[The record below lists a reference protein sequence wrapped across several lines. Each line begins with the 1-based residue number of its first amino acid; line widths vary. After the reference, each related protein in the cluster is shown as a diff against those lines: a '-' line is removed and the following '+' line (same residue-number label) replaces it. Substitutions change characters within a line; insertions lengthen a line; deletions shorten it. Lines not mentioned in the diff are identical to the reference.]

1 MTRVGAAPR
10 MPAAPVSAIGGAL
23 VRHEARIALALA
35 VAWTVLYATLAV
47 LRHVTWNSTAFDLSV
62 FDQVYWN
69 TTEGRLLES
78 SLDRGSCVPGSF
90 FGGHFSPLHFA
101 LLPAYALLPRAETLV
116 VLQAVAIGLGAW
128 PVYVLARDRLRP
140 GAERLVW
147 VLCFLLLAPL
157 SWMAL
162 FDFHEIPFA
171 IPFLGWALVFVARG
185 RHWQAVLTL
194 LASFL
199 VKEELPLVALGFAAL
214 LLLKRQWLPGLTL
227 GGASVAWF
235 VVAVKVIVPA
245 FAGGDYRYT
254 SFYAGLGNDEVEIVR
269 TVLTD
274 PARTLGVL
282 AHDARMKLRYLAA
295 IFGPGLGL
303 TLASGPYAVLTLPT
317 LAYSLLSDYS
327 HQYSLQTHYPAT
339 LVPLAVGTSLLGMS
353 RLRGRLRGLATPG
366 VLAASVALA
375 LLYGDVPLGPKFDP
389 SRFALE
395 PRYAAIAGALAAIPP
410 DARVSA
416 SDFVAAQLA
425 HRRYLREYSYQHTCG
440 DADYVIL
447 DVADPQ
453 TFARDPV
460 RLEREREALRGL
472 GYVEIAS
479 GEGLSVLRR
488 R

>member
-1 MTRVGAAPR
+1 MSAAARALARNEVRV
-10 MPAAPVSAIGGAL
+10 AIG
-23 VRHEARIALALA
+23 LA
-35 VAWTVLYATLAV
+35 VGWTVMYATLAV

-69 TTEGRLLES
+69 TTQGRPLES
-78 SLDRGSCVPGSF
+78 TLDRGSCEPVSF

-101 LLPAYALLPRAETLV
+101 LLPLYALLPRAETLV
-116 VLQAVAIGLGAW
+116 VLQAIAVGLGAW

-147 VLCFLLLAPL
+147 VASYLLLAPL
-157 SWMAL
+157 SWMVL

-185 RHWQAVLTL
+185 RHWHAVVTL

-214 LLLKRQWLPGLTL
+214 LLLKRQWRPGLAL
-227 GGASVAWF
+227 GVVSVAWF
-235 VVAVKVIVPA
+235 VIAVKVVIPA
-245 FAGGDYRYT
+245 FAGGEYRYT
-254 SFYAGLGNDEVEIVR
+254 SFYASLGNDEVEIVR

-274 PARTLGVL
+274 PARTTAVL
-282 AHDARMKLRYLAA
+282 ANDLRMKLRYLAA

-303 TLASGPYAVLTLPT
+303 TLASGPFAVLTIPT

-327 HQYSLQTHYPAT
+327 HQYSVQTHYPAT
-339 LVPLAVGTSLLGMS
+339 LVPLAVGTAVLGMS
-353 RLRGRLRGLATPG
+353 RLRGRLRAVAAPG
-366 VLAASVALA
+366 VLVASVALA
-375 LLYGDVPLGPKFDP
+375 YLYGDVPLGQKFDP
-389 SRFALE
+389 SRFGME
-395 PRYAAIAGALAAIPP
+395 PRYAALSAALVAIPA
-410 DARVSA
+410 DASVTA

-425 HRRYLREYSYQHTCG
+425 HRRYMREYTYQLGCG
-440 DADYVIL
+440 DAEYVIL

-453 TFARDPV
+453 TFARD
-460 RLEREREALRGL
+460 RARFDRERDALRSI
-472 GYVEIAS
+472 GYEEIA
-479 GEGLSVLRR
+479 GGDGLSVLRR

>member
-1 MTRVGAAPR
+1 MSAGTAAARGLGTVLARHEPR
-10 MPAAPVSAIGGAL
+10 IAIG
-23 VRHEARIALALA
+23 LAI
-35 VAWTVLYATLAV
+35 AWTVLYATLAV
-47 LRHVTWNSTAFDLSV
+47 LRHVTWHSTAFDLSV

-69 TTEGRLLES
+69 TTQGRLLES
-78 SLDRGSCVPGSF
+78 SLDRGSCTPGSF

-101 LLPAYALLPRAETLV
+101 LLPIYALLPRPETLV
-116 VLQAVAIGLGAW
+116 VLQALAVGLGAW

-147 VLCFLLLAPL
+147 VLSYLLLAPL
-157 SWMAL
+157 SWLVL

-171 IPFLGWALVFVARG
+171 IPFLGWALVFVARE
-185 RHWQAVLTL
+185 RYWLAVLTL

-199 VKEELPLVALGFAAL
+199 VKEELPLVALGFALL
-214 LLLKRQWLPGLTL
+214 LLLKRRWGPGLAL
-227 GGASVAWF
+227 GAASIAWF
-235 VVAVKVIVPA
+235 VVAVKVIIPT

-254 SFYAGLGNDEVEIVR
+254 SFYASLGNDEIEIVR

-274 PARTLGVL
+274 PGRTLGVL
-282 AHDARMKLRYLAA
+282 ATDARMKLRYLAA

-303 TLASGPYAVLTLPT
+303 TLASGPFAVLTLPT

-327 HQYSLQTHYPAT
+327 HQYSVQTHYPAT

-366 VLAASVALA
+366 VLAASVVLA
-375 LLYGDVPLGPKFDP
+375 YLYGDVPFAPKFDP

-395 PRYAAIAGALAAIPP
+395 PRYAAISGALAAIPP

-416 SDFVAAQLA
+416 TDFVAAQLA
-425 HRRYLREYSYQHTCG
+425 HRRSLHEYSYQHTCG
-440 DADYVIL
+440 DSDYVIL
-447 DVADPQ
+447 DIADPQ
-453 TFARDPV
+453 TFAGDPA
-460 RLEREREALRGL
+460 RFERERQALLGL
-472 GYVEIAS
+472 GHVEVAR
-479 GEGLSVLRR
+479 GDGLSVLRR

>member
-1 MTRVGAAPR
+1 MTRIGAAPR

-472 GYVEIAS
+472 GYAEIAS

>member
-1 MTRVGAAPR
+1 MIRVGQ
-10 MPAAPVSAIGGAL
+10 AL
-23 VRHEARIALALA
+23 VRHEARIAIALALS
-35 VAWTVLYATLAV
+35 WTTLYATLAV
-47 LRHVTWNSTAFDLSV
+47 LRHVTWHSTAFDLSV

-69 TTEGRLLES
+69 TTRGRLLES
-78 SLDRGSCVPGSF
+78 SLDRGSCTPGSF

-116 VLQAVAIGLGAW
+116 LLQALAVGLGAW

-147 VLCFLLLAPL
+147 VVSYLLLAPL
-157 SWMAL
+157 SWLVL

-171 IPFLGWALVFVARG
+171 IPFLGWALVLIARQ
-185 RHWQAVLTL
+185 RYWAAVLTL

-214 LLLKRQWLPGLTL
+214 LLLKRQWGPGLAL
-227 GGASVAWF
+227 GGASLAWF
-235 VVAVKVIVPA
+235 IIAVKVVIPA

-254 SFYAGLGNDEVEIVR
+254 SFYASLGGDEIEIVR

-274 PARTLGVL
+274 PVRTLGVL
-282 AHDARMKLRYLAA
+282 ANDARMKLRYLAA

-303 TLASGPYAVLTLPT
+303 TLASGPFAVLTLPT

-327 HQYSLQTHYPAT
+327 HQYSVQTHYPAT

-353 RLRGRLRGLATPG
+353 RLRGRIRDLATPAVLVASV
-366 VLAASVALA
+366 VLAY
-375 LLYGDVPLGPKFDP
+375 LYGDVPLGPKFDP

-395 PRYAAIAGALAAIPP
+395 PRYAAISGALAAIPP
-410 DARVSA
+410 EARVSA
-416 SDFVAAQLA
+416 TDFVAAQLA
-425 HRRYLREYSYQHTCG
+425 HRRYLREYSFQNTCG
-440 DADYVIL
+440 DSDYVIL
-447 DVADPQ
+447 DIADPQ
-453 TFARDPV
+453 TFGRDRARF
-460 RLEREREALRGL
+460 ERERQAILGL

-479 GEGLSVLRR
+479 GDGLSVMRR

>member
-1 MTRVGAAPR
+1 VGQ
-10 MPAAPVSAIGGAL
+10 AL
-23 VRHEARIALALA
+23 VRHEARIAIALALS
-35 VAWTVLYATLAV
+35 WTTLYATLAV
-47 LRHVTWNSTAFDLSV
+47 LRHVTWHSTAFDLSV

-69 TTEGRLLES
+69 TTQGRLLES
-78 SLDRGSCVPGSF
+78 SLDRGSCTPGSF

-116 VLQAVAIGLGAW
+116 LLQALAVGLGAW

-147 VLCFLLLAPL
+147 VVSYLLLAPL
-157 SWMAL
+157 SWLVL

-171 IPFLGWALVFVARG
+171 IPFLGWALVFIARE
-185 RHWQAVLTL
+185 RYWAAVLTL

-214 LLLKRQWLPGLTL
+214 LLLKRQWGPGLAL
-227 GGASVAWF
+227 GGASLAWF
-235 VVAVKVIVPA
+235 IIAVKVVIPA

-254 SFYAGLGNDEVEIVR
+254 SFYASLGGDEIEIVR

-274 PARTLGVL
+274 PVRTLGVL
-282 AHDARMKLRYLAA
+282 ANDARMKLRYLAA

-303 TLASGPYAVLTLPT
+303 TLASGPFAVLTLPT

-327 HQYSLQTHYPAT
+327 HQYSVQTHYPAT

-353 RLRGRLRGLATPG
+353 RLRGRIRDIATPAVLVASV
-366 VLAASVALA
+366 VLAY
-375 LLYGDVPLGPKFDP
+375 LYGDVPLGPKFDP

-395 PRYAAIAGALAAIPP
+395 PRYAAISGALAAIPP
-410 DARVSA
+410 EARVSA
-416 SDFVAAQLA
+416 TDFVAAQLA
-425 HRRYLREYSYQHTCG
+425 HRRYLREYSFQNTCG
-440 DADYVIL
+440 DSDYVIL
-447 DVADPQ
+447 DIADPQ
-453 TFARDPV
+453 TFGRDRARF
-460 RLEREREALRGL
+460 ERERQAILGL

-479 GEGLSVLRR
+479 GDGLSVMRR